1 MNETYNAPLVLF
13 WLWQGGVSYNMVQ
26 RPRNAS
32 NCTTKLFSLHKWSCQ
47 TLWIDVTNFYM
58 VELIRQLAITTDLW
72 PCLLRAGLMRRPDVC
87 YIYYGVD
94 TCSGGQLWRWKLE
107 PHHIEYVINYC
118 NNHQIRWPDG
128 RKQYLSSI
136 FAQYQ
141 TKYLSSLFY
150 ETATCICQWVLT
162 SLSSGCV

>member
-1 MNETYNAPLVLF
+1 MTETYHAPLVSF

-32 NCTTKLFSLHKWSCQ
+32 NCTTKLFSLYKWSCQ

-107 PHHIEYVINYC
+107 PPHRICYKWL
-118 NNHQIRWPDG
+118 QQSPDQMTRWP
-128 RKQYLSSI
+128 KTVPIQYICTVPNQVFII
-136 FAQYQ
+136 FDQ
-141 TKYLSSLFY
+141 
-150 ETATCICQWVLT
+150 TATCICQWVLT
-162 SLSSGCV
+162 SLSSACV